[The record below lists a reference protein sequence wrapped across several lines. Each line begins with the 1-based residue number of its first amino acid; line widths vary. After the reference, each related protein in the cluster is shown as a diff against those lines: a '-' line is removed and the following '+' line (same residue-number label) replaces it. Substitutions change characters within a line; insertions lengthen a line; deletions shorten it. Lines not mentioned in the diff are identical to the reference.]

1 MTVDAERYLAPFEAF
16 QIDPSD
22 TPVHTIGAIEGVVP
36 DGKLTLQVLMV
47 TEELLV
53 VRVTRSKGLID
64 KPHQHD
70 DHESVA
76 TLISGRLRNVIGDQ
90 TFIAERGAT
99 WRHPAGGRPLQRG
112 PRRLRPDRDQDAAT
126 KNLGFGRRL
135 SRDGRL
141 RARLDQAECRQTRQR
156 AHQANRAEDHRHRR
170 IAADIG
176 GPAGKWLHQR
186 KTRVTPRVENA
197 HADAAVALL

>member
-1 MTVDAERYLAPFEAF
+1 MTVDADRYLAPFKAF

-90 TFIAERGAT
+90 TFIAEPGAT
-99 WRHPAGGRPLQRG
+99 WRHPAGVVHSSEALEDCVQIEIKTP
-112 PRRLRPDRDQDAAT
+112 PRKT
-126 KNLGFGRRL
+126 WV
-135 SRDGRL
+135 S
-141 RARLDQAECRQTRQR
+141 
-156 AHQANRAEDHRHRR
+156 
-170 IAADIG
+170 AAD
-176 GPAGKWLHQR
+176 
-186 KTRVTPRVENA
+186 
-197 HADAAVALL
+197 